1 MPSELAE
8 TAPSRITARLDGL
21 PLTAMHVLSAAIC
34 AFGFGI
40 DLAQISLGNALS
52 AVFSAAPYRLAP
64 LPLAWVLSSVYVGAV
79 IGTPLAGWAATRW
92 GLQRILQWLLV
103 WLAVTSLLVA
113 SGHAVSWLGAFRL
126 LTGVALGAYPPLM
139 IAYLTEIGPPA
150 SRGTLIFLACAV
162 AYLLPPAAVFMIR
175 WLTPITPF
183 GVEGWRWPFI
193 ATGVCALGAAAAFA
207 YIPESPR
214 WLLTKRLL
222 DAAHSACDRFESSR
236 VLRRGSSDS
245 STELERE
252 TKVRVPPVLR
262 WPDRQLRYPFLFIGA
277 MYFLHPWATS
287 AFPLLTG
294 PVLLDR
300 GIGLPDTLLYIGI
313 ATLGP
318 TVGTLCTGL
327 FVDRLERRVTLLA
340 CALLMLISVVTFFA
354 APSAVWLL
362 FGVVAFGVGVALY
375 SPAMTMYGAELF
387 PTRSRAPATTAAWAL
402 NRLASALVPV
412 ALLPLLKTHGPEVLG
427 IVVCVALA
435 ASGLLVGVFG
445 PAGAAGSPVE

>member
-8 TAPSRITARLDGL
+8 TVPSRVAARLDGL
-21 PLTAMHVLSAAIC
+21 PLTKMHVLSAAIC
-34 AFGFGI
+34 AVGFGI
-40 DLAQISLGNALS
+40 DLAEISLGNALS

-64 LPLAWVLSSVYVGAV
+64 MPLAWVLSSVYVGAV
-79 IGTPLAGWAATRW
+79 IGTPAVGWAAARW
-92 GLQRILQWLLV
+92 GLRRMLQWMLL

-113 SGHAVSWLGAFRL
+113 FASDANWLGVFRL
-126 LTGVALGAYPPLM
+126 LSGVALGAYPPLM

-150 SRGTLIFLACAV
+150 TRGTLIFLACAV
-162 AYLLPPAAVFMIR
+162 AYLVPPGAVFMIR
-175 WLTPITPF
+175 WLTPLAPL

-193 ATGVCALGAAAAFA
+193 ASGVCAVAAAAAFT

-214 WLLTKRLL
+214 WLLTKHLV
-222 DAAHSACDRFESSR
+222 DAASSACDRLARSR
-236 VLRRGSSDS
+236 ILRRGSSES
-245 STELERE
+245 PPALERPGRQ
-252 TKVRVPPVLR
+252 KALR
-262 WPDRQLRYPFLFIGA
+262 LPDRQLRHPFLFVSG

-300 GIGLPDTLLYIGI
+300 GIGLTDTLLYIGV

-327 FVDRLERRVTLLA
+327 FVDRFDRRATLLA
-340 CALLMLISVVTFFA
+340 CAMLMLVSIVTFFA
-354 APSAVWLL
+354 AQSAVWLL

-387 PTRSRAPATTAAWAL
+387 PTRSRTAATSAAWAL

-412 ALLPLLKTHGPEVLG
+412 ALLPLLKTQGLSVLG
-427 IVVCVALA
+427 VVVCMALLG
-435 ASGLLVGVFG
+435 SGLLVGAFG
-445 PAGAAGSPVE
+445 PAGAAGSPVK